1 MLAKPQTGRIAT
13 EQPFDA
19 AELAQRLTAVRAQ
32 MAEHRVDL
40 LLVTDPHDMYYLTGG
55 RELGGL
61 MQMALV
67 VPGSGEMAF
76 AGRAVDVVAYV
87 AHTASENVFPYR
99 DHQPAEVAIAR
110 AIESYGI
117 ATPRIGY
124 QGGSATLSIGLFDR
138 LQCRLPRA
146 MWVDT
151 TRLVWD
157 LAAIKSPRELEYMR
171 QAARINTLALDRAIA
186 AIKPGVSD
194 NTIAAELIAGMLEAG
209 SHPITGFQLA
219 SGPRTWVVHATYNDR
234 KLDADDV
241 VHFEFSATR
250 FRYTAPLMRT
260 VTLGKP
266 WPAVQKLNDGALA
279 AVEAA
284 IATITEG
291 VTSGEVDAAANA
303 ALERH
308 GVRQFHYHRTGYM
321 VGIAG
326 ASWGLGHIVSLR
338 EEDPT
343 VLRENMTFHL
353 PMVLF
358 EPGVAGAGLSETVR
372 VTRTGCDVLT
382 SYRRELIRV

>member
-13 EQPFDA
+13 EQPFDP
-19 AELAQRLTAVRAQ
+19 AELAQRLTQVRAG
-32 MAEHRVDL
+32 MAAHGVDL
-40 LLVTDPHDMYYLTGG
+40 LLITDPHDMYYLTGG

-61 MQMALV
+61 MQMALI
-67 VPGSGEMAF
+67 VPGTGEPAF

-87 AHTASENVFPYR
+87 AHTASERVFPYR
-99 DHQPAEVAIAR
+99 DHQPPEDAVAQ
-110 AIESYGI
+110 AIESYGL
-117 ATPRIGY
+117 AAPRVGY
-124 QGGSATLSIGLFDR
+124 QAGSPTLSIGLFDR
-138 LQCRLPRA
+138 LQRRLPRV

-151 TRLVWD
+151 TRAVWD
-157 LAAIKSPRELEYMR
+157 VAAIKSPRELDYMR

-194 NTIAAELIAGMLEAG
+194 NHVAAELIAGMLEAG

-219 SGPRTWVVHATYNDR
+219 TGPRTWVVHATYNDR

-241 VHFEFSATR
+241 VHFEFSAVR

-260 VTLGKP
+260 VALGRP
-266 WPAVQKLNDGALA
+266 WPAVQKLNDGAQA

-284 IATITEG
+284 IATIREG
-291 VTSGEVDAAANA
+291 VTAGAVDAAANA

-321 VGIAG
+321 VGIATG
-326 ASWGLGHIVSLR
+326 SWGLGHIASLR

-372 VTRTGCDVLT
+372 VTRTGCEVLT
-382 SYRRELIRV
+382 AYRRELIRV

>member
-1 MLAKPQTGRIAT
+1 MLMIPSGGPIAT
-13 EQPFDA
+13 EQPFDR
-19 AELAQRLTAVRAQ
+19 AELDRRLAAVRKG
-32 MAEHRVDL
+32 MESLGTDL

-61 MQMALV
+61 IQMALV
-67 VPGSGEMAF
+67 VPGSGEPAF

-87 AHTASENVFPYR
+87 AHTGSGNVFPYR
-99 DHQPAEVAIAR
+99 DHQPSDEAIAR
-110 AIESYGI
+110 AIVSFGI
-117 ATPRIGY
+117 AAPSIGC
-124 QGGSATLSIGLFDR
+124 QAGSTTLSVNLLER
-138 LQCRLPRA
+138 LKHRLPRA
-146 MWVDT
+146 RWVDA

-157 LAAIKSPRELEYMR
+157 VAAVKSPQELEYQR

-186 AIKPGVSD
+186 AIAPGVSD
-194 NTIAAELIAGMLEAG
+194 NKIAAELLAGMLEAG
-209 SHPITGFQLA
+209 SHPMTGFNLA
-219 SGPRTWVVHATYNDR
+219 TGPRTWVVHATYNDR
-234 KLDADDV
+234 KLDKDDV
-241 VHFEFSATR
+241 VHFEFSAAR

-260 VTLGKP
+260 VTLGKGLP
-266 WPAVQKLNDGALA
+266 GVQKLNDAALA

-284 IATITEG
+284 LATIREG
-291 VTSGEVDAAANA
+291 ATSGQVDAAANA

-326 ASWGLGHIVSLR
+326 ASWALGHIAALR
-338 EEDPT
+338 EEDPM

-358 EPGVAGAGLSETVR
+358 EPSVAGAGLSETVR
-372 VTRTGCDVLT
+372 VTRTGCEVLT